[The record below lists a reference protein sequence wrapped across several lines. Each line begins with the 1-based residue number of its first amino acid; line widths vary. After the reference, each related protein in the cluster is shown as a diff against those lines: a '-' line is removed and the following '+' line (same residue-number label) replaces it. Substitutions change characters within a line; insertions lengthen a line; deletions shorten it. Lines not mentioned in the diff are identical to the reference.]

1 MYHDIVLR
9 FQTPI
14 LILRGN
20 NFRRCRACA
29 SIQFAHEGDFNALIV
44 SISFNDQDSICL
56 CACMFENVCLYIY
69 TEDISAIN
77 ISMQHN
83 STFIVSSIQTT
94 LFVRNSRRYVCIIML
109 SLLFSLILDI
119 ARFPF
124 KSSKYHSRSAI
135 SHNCKRS
142 ALTV

>member
-1 MYHDIVLR
+1 M
-9 FQTPI
+9 
-14 LILRGN
+14 
-20 NFRRCRACA
+20 
-29 SIQFAHEGDFNALIV
+29 S
-44 SISFNDQDSICL
+44 
-56 CACMFENVCLYIY
+56 ENVCLYIY

-77 ISMQHN
+77 IFMQHN
-83 STFIVSSIQTT
+83 IT
-94 LFVRNSRRYVCIIML
+94 LHLLLVLYKPPFFVRNSRRYVCIIML